1 MHAGVAAQYQ
11 WSCSSLDTANNRY
24 LLPDLDI
31 GDDSDVARSALIS
44 SDTSTSVDYIFPVP
58 SALNCSGTVSAIRF
72 CYTGDSIGTE
82 QSVFTLL
89 TLQQNNLDF
98 TITDVIPVRSTPT
111 TEICTVG
118 FLLFVGTVQ
127 YCCDTLSLDMM
138 DRFSLPAPNFAFG
151 VLPEDS
157 SLLTY
162 HPSISANSVFLV
174 EHFRFPNTVIGTA
187 TSGSTFSL
195 RRVSDKQTE
204 HLDYSNST

>member
-1 MHAGVAAQYQ
+1 MAAQYQ

-31 GDDSDVARSALIS
+31 GDDSDVANLIGS
-44 SDTSTSVDYIFPVP
+44 ITNEDYIFPVP
-58 SALNCSGTVSAIRF
+58 SALNCGGTVSAIWY
-72 CYTGDSIGTE
+72 CYTGNSIGRE

-111 TEICTVG
+111 TEICTARSV
-118 FLLFVGTVQ
+118 LIVGTVQ

-157 SLLTY
+157 LLAY
-162 HPSISANSVFLV
+162 NSAFLSNFLV
-174 EHFRFPNTVIGTA
+174 EHYRFADSVIGTP
-187 TSGSTFSL
+187 TTGNTISL
-195 RRVSDKQTE
+195 NTRASDRALRLLQFFISK
-204 HLDYSNST
+204 LI